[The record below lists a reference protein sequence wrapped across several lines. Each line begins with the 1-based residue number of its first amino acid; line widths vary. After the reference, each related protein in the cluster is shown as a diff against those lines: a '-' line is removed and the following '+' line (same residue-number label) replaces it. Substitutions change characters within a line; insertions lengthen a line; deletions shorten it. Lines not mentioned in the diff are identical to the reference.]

1 MKKIKYIAILTIV
14 ASYVL
19 QLCFVFSGTL
29 VENFQEIRYQ
39 NQISKLHLSET
50 KKISI
55 DNWNDFNNKR
65 EIKINGI
72 FYDVASFKVVNKIVI
87 VHVVADSFENQMRI
101 NFESL
106 FHKSKKTD
114 SNQKKTFNCFNFIA
128 VINNIETQKI
138 TARIEIFKPKVYFT
152 IIQNTINS
160 VLNLDKPPC

>member
-29 VENFQEIRYQ
+29 IENFQEIRYQ

-65 EIKINGI
+65 EIKINDI

-87 VHVVADSFENQMRI
+87 VQVVADSFENQMRI

-106 FHKSKKTD
+106 FHKSKKSD
-114 SNQKKTFNCFNFIA
+114 SNQKKIFNCFNFIA

-138 TARIEIFKPKVYFT
+138 TARIEIFEPKVYFT
-152 IIQNTINS
+152 IIQNTKNT

>member
-1 MKKIKYIAILTIV
+1 MRKIKYIAIVTI
-14 ASYVL
+14 ATSYVL

-29 VENFQEIRYQ
+29 IENFQEIRHQ

-55 DNWNDFNNKR
+55 DNWNNFDNKK

-72 FYDVASFKVVNKIVI
+72 FYDVASFKFVNKIVI
-87 VHVVADSFENQMRI
+87 VHVVADNFENQMRI

-114 SNQKKTFNCFNFIA
+114 SNQKKS
-128 VINNIETQKI
+128 
-138 TARIEIFKPKVYFT
+138 
-152 IIQNTINS
+152 INS
-160 VLNLDKPPC
+160 FNSTLALA